1 MVKIALT
8 AKDVLRLLDGFLCVY
23 KPRDVTLQALKKLL
37 VAKLCEEG
45 NLLAT
50 PDVPTIEMP
59 VVKPH
64 PESQAN
70 VVVGTRTQ
78 LDYRCGS
85 GGRRLR
91 LEIAA

>member
-8 AKDVLRLLDGFLCVY
+8 PKDVLRLLDGFLCVY
-23 KPRDVTLQALKKLL
+23 KPRDVTLQAFKKLL

-50 PDVPTIEMP
+50 PVVPTIEMP

-64 PESQAN
+64 PVSQAN

-78 LDYRCGS
+78 LDYRCVS
-85 GGRRLR
+85 LCCLR
-91 LEIAA
+91 